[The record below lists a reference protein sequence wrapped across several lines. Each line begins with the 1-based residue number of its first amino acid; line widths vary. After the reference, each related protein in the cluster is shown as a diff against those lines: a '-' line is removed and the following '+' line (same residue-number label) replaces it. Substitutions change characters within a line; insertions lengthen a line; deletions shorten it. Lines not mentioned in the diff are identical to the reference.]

1 MTRIKVNGSII
12 NSGDGWIYDWLR
24 IPYTSPDTFKEQ
36 LAAAEDDVIV
46 EINSP
51 GGYVSAAAEIYEAIR
66 SYHGNIECR
75 VVGQAASAASVIA
88 CAARNS
94 ISPMGTFFMHNCIGS
109 ASGNHN
115 DMRQTMKAMESI
127 DESIMEAYR
136 AKTGMTDA
144 EIYALMEE
152 NTTLNARQAV
162 EYGFIDKITDSAA
175 DIAQASSAVTGIAAS
190 AGGFVDLMAMDEMH
204 LAAVREAY
212 ENSRQATGEG
222 GEPMNL
228 ENIRDEET
236 EETAETQA
244 EESEAG
250 EVVEAAEG
258 ETGETEGAEAEESQ
272 TEGVAEDSEPE
283 GDEPETVD
291 GETADEADD
300 AQAAYERGVLAE
312 RERIAGILDI
322 AAQVPDA
329 MVRAALFEAPIS
341 AEELALS
348 AMRAESATRAG
359 YIEHARAD
367 VAASG
372 SAKVAADVTD
382 NAADES
388 DVQNALV
395 AKLNKRHEK

>member
-12 NSGDGWIYDWLR
+12 NSGDGWIYNWLR

-66 SYHGNIECR
+66 SYQGNIECR

-88 CAARNS
+88 CAAKNS

-136 AKTGMTDA
+136 VKTGMTDA

-190 AGGFVDLMAMDEMH
+190 AGGFVDLMAMDENH

-244 EESEAG
+244 EESEAE
-250 EVVEAAEG
+250 EVVEATDGETEETEEVAEAAEG
-258 ETGETEGAEAEESQ
+258 EAEETEEVEAG
-272 TEGVAEDSEPE
+272 T
-283 GDEPETVD
+283 
-291 GETADEADD
+291 EADD
-300 AQAAYERGVLAE
+300 AQAAYDRGVLAE

-329 MVRAALFEAPIS
+329 MVHAALFDEPIS
-341 AEELALS
+341 AEQLALS
-348 AMRAESATRAG
+348 AMRAENATRAG
-359 YIEHARAD
+359 YIDQARAD

-372 SAKVAADVTD
+372 STKVAADVTD
-382 NAADES
+382 SATDEG

-395 AKLNKRHEK
+395 EKLNKRHEK